1 MSRSVSQVFR
11 QAAFSEETDEV
22 IIVLL
27 TIMHGGITQPIRLSS
42 DPTQRLDEPVEEVV
56 YGTVSRGE
64 QYIYYPFQID
74 LPSDEAEAAP
84 RARISVDN
92 VRREITQAIRSITT
106 PPTVT
111 IEIVLAS
118 QPDVVEAVF
127 PSFDLAEVT
136 YDALTVSGTLTLDSL
151 AGEPY
156 PAGRYDPARFPGLFG
171 A

>member
-22 IIVLL
+22 VIVLL
-27 TIMHGGITQPIRLSS
+27 TIMHGGITKPIRLSS
-42 DPTQRLDEPVEEVV
+42 DPTQRLEEPVEEVV

-64 QYIYYPFQID
+64 NFLFYPFGID

-92 VRREITQAIRSITT
+92 VRREITKAIRSITT

-127 PSFDLAEVT
+127 PEFDLVDVK
-136 YDALTVSGTLTLDSL
+136 YDSLVVEGTLTLDSL